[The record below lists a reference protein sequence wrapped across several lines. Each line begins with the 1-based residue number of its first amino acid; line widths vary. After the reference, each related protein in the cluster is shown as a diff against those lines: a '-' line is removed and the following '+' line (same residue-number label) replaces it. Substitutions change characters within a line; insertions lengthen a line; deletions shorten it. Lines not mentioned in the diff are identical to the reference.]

1 MSLVRSS
8 WAVGLG
14 PAFCKK
20 QKTICIY
27 IYIELV
33 NPKKKVEFCLEAMI
47 AMLFQKIPIF
57 FLHQRTCILYWKKF
71 VLLLNCFIRIK
82 LRLRDWKFKNFCKK
96 FGICNFNGCTFCRK
110 KVIERKI
117 FQYSLKYFYW
127 LLDFRDKL
135 FYIHSLIS
143 KAIAIYSSEQPVT
156 VSLYPT
162 FAIKDP
168 QSTLKNVK
176 KCP

>member
-1 MSLVRSS
+1 M
-8 WAVGLG
+8 
-14 PAFCKK
+14 
-20 QKTICIY
+20 
-27 IYIELV
+27 
-33 NPKKKVEFCLEAMI
+33 
-47 AMLFQKIPIF
+47 QKIWNNI
-57 FLHQRTCILYWKKF
+57 
-71 VLLLNCFIRIK
+71 
-82 LRLRDWKFKNFCKK
+82 
-96 FGICNFNGCTFCRK
+96 NGCTFCKK
-110 KVIERKI
+110 KVIQRSI

-168 QSTLKNVK
+168 QSTLKKCEKVPLELK
-176 KCP
+176 KIGFCKKYKGVFLQHQILTFIQFFTIFFSVLCIYNSLNRSQPSSWISTTKKIVIRTSI

>member
-1 MSLVRSS
+1 
-8 WAVGLG
+8 
-14 PAFCKK
+14 
-20 QKTICIY
+20 
-27 IYIELV
+27 
-33 NPKKKVEFCLEAMI
+33 
-47 AMLFQKIPIF
+47 MLFQKIPIF
-57 FLHQRTCILYWKKF
+57 FLHQRTCILYWQKF
-71 VLLLNCFIRIK
+71 VLLLNCFIMIK

-96 FGICNFNGCTFCRK
+96 FGIISMDVHFCKK
-110 KVIERKI
+110 KVIQHSI

-168 QSTLKNVK
+168 QSTLKKCEKVLPLELK
-176 KCP
+176 KNWLL

>member
-1 MSLVRSS
+1 M
-8 WAVGLG
+8 
-14 PAFCKK
+14 
-20 QKTICIY
+20 
-27 IYIELV
+27 
-33 NPKKKVEFCLEAMI
+33 
-47 AMLFQKIPIF
+47 QKIWNNI
-57 FLHQRTCILYWKKF
+57 
-71 VLLLNCFIRIK
+71 
-82 LRLRDWKFKNFCKK
+82 
-96 FGICNFNGCTFCRK
+96 NGCTFCKK
-110 KVIERKI
+110 KVTQRSI

-168 QSTLKNVK
+168 QSRLK
-176 KCP
+176 KCEKVPLELKKIGFCKKYKGVFLQHQILTFIQFFTIFFSVLCIYNSLNRSQPSSWISTTKKNRYPNFHLKGNWLRSIKKTNRLTI